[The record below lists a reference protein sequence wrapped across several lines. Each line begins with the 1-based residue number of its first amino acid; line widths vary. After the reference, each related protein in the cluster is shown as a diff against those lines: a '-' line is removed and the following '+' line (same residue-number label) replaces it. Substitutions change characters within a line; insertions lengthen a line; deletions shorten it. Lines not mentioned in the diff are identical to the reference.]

1 MERSKAVGQGSVS
14 VGQAFAAV
22 GIIVALAITV
32 PVIGILMVPG
42 VLLATWIR
50 ALVED
55 ASAGRPRLR
64 IRVPGGA
71 RVVVNRALRA

>member
-55 ASAGRPRLR
+55 ASAGRPSPRA
-64 IRVPGGA
+64 PAGA
-71 RVVVNRALRA
+71 RIVVRRALRA